1 MISHITDG
9 DFTDGNSEKTSKKAV
24 EIVEEA
30 DERVGLK
37 KMPNKKAGEEIER
50 KIAAIGLW
58 AKTIAKAD
66 GDEKKQKALYL
77 KYRAEQLMNN
87 ETSDG

>member
-1 MISHITDG
+1 
-9 DFTDGNSEKTSKKAV
+9 
-24 EIVEEA
+24 
-30 DERVGLK
+30 
-37 KMPNKKAGEEIER
+37 MPKKKAGEEIER
-50 KIAAIGLW
+50 KIAAIGLR
-58 AKTIAKAD
+58 AKAFAKAD